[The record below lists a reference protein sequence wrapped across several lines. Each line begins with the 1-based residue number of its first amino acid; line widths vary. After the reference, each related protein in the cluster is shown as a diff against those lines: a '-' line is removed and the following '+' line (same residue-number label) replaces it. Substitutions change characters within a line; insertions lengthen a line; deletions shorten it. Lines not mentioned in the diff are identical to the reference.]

1 MKMNPIKKRA
11 SNKSAGFTMIE
22 VLIALAI
29 LSIGL
34 LAIATQQITATRS
47 NTVSNKLTEGTT
59 ATQDKLEELISLDY
73 DHADLED
80 IDEDGCGGL
89 NDRLD
94 DADYTEDP
102 GKGYRISWNVC
113 TDATSGLKR
122 ITVISQWG
130 VATAGGGRTSVLS
143 TVKPKLDY

>member
-1 MKMNPIKKRA
+1 MKKSIKKEA
-11 SNKSAGFTMIE
+11 SGKSAGFTLIE
-22 VLIALAI
+22 VLIAMAI

-59 ATQDKLEELISLDY
+59 VTQDKLEELISLKY
-73 DHADLED
+73 DDANLQD
-80 IDEDGCGGL
+80 IKGDGCAGL
-89 NDRLD
+89 NKRLGN
-94 DADYTEDP
+94 ADYTEDP
-102 GKGYRISWNVC
+102 GTGYKISWNVC
-113 TDATSGLKR
+113 VDATSGLKR

-143 TVKPKLDY
+143 TVKPKLSY